1 MLSGAIR
8 SIPVRPPITSMLRWV
23 ASSKNA
29 SVETGE
35 LVVNAW
41 QVVVPEARRLS
52 KNFRVPSSA
61 YARSLYF
68 ISSGNIHVRS
78 QGSNCSPY
86 APSTRV
92 CGTWTCPSMKP
103 GKTKRS
109 LICVVSTVDP
119 TTRRV
124 YVNDRAKGRLQWF
137 DENGKFL
144 DQWEFGPRPPIDIH
158 SIYMG
163 SDHVLW
169 AADEGTNKLL
179 SYHASGHFLY
189 SWGTY
194 GTCSGCMWGVR

>member
-1 MLSGAIR
+1 
-8 SIPVRPPITSMLRWV
+8 
-23 ASSKNA
+23 
-29 SVETGE
+29 
-35 LVVNAW
+35 
-41 QVVVPEARRLS
+41 
-52 KNFRVPSSA
+52 
-61 YARSLYF
+61 
-68 ISSGNIHVRS
+68 
-78 QGSNCSPY
+78 
-86 APSTRV
+86 
-92 CGTWTCPSMKP
+92 MKP
-103 GKTKRS
+103 GKIKRS

-124 YVNDRAKGRLQWF
+124 YVNDRANGRLQVF

-179 SYHASGHFLY
+179 GYDPSGHFLY

-194 GTCSGCMWGVR
+194 GTCSGCMWGVRGFAIDSEGNPYTAEVRTGRAQKYTPRKGANPAFLVGKPWTAAKLSSSQQ